1 MELHG
6 DELRVDHAALGRAGV
21 NVAPVDGHN
30 GGGGVEILIFQL
42 TERAAVDG
50 VGVVRAEMRQIEAV
64 RAAADLL
71 IRREADAQGRVR
83 AALGQQLLHGG
94 QNFRDA
100 RLVVRAEQRRAVR
113 DDQVLADAA
122 VQDREIRGAEHR
134 IFVQCDVAARVF
146 HDTRLDVLAG
156 AVRRGVHMGNEADGG
171 RTGRAGHGAVDIA
184 VRVDAGVRNTER
196 AHLLH
201 KRFAE
206 QLLLCGRGAGL
217 RALIRL
223 CVEGNIVQK
232 AFRYRHIRSPFQL
245 SKTAPAFGRGRN
257 FFLTCRRALQC
268 PARS

>member
-1 MELHG
+1 M
-6 DELRVDHAALGRAGV
+6 
-21 NVAPVDGHN
+21 NVASVDGHN

-71 IRREADAQGRVR
+71 VRREADAQRRVR

-94 QNFRDA
+94 QNFCDA
-100 RLVVRAEQRRAVR
+100 RLVVRAEQRSAVC

-122 VQDREIRGAEHR
+122 AQDREILGAEHR

-146 HDTRLDVLAG
+146 HDTRLDVPAG

-184 VRVDAGVRNTER
+184 VRVDAGICN
-196 AHLLH
+196 AHGAHFLH

-206 QLLLCGRGAGL
+206 QLLLRSRGAGL

-232 AFRYRHIRSPFQL
+232 ASYPSSFPIVENCPGVWPGQ
-245 SKTAPAFGRGRN
+245 K